1 MPRQNLGYG
10 YLPMKLP
17 GYLLNLQDNFIVKE
31 MISHQ
36 RLYQTLTQEDIEMTN
51 EHMQEKLVQ
60 GNSSS
65 FL

>member
-1 MPRQNLGYG
+1 
-10 YLPMKLP
+10 MKLP